1 MVRSKGTELSYEP
14 AVINAR
20 AGETLT
26 IRYENAGEMTH
37 NIVVVRFDQDVP
49 LIGEAAFQAAFTNN
63 WIPTGADHAARMIA
77 YTPLAGPKETV
88 EVTFTV
94 PPPGEY
100 PFICTYASH
109 WTTMR
114 GRLSVGP

>member
-1 MVRSKGTELSYEP
+1 MSYEP
-14 AVINAR
+14 AVITAR

-37 NIVVVRFDQDVP
+37 NIVVVRSEPDVP
-49 LIGEAAFQAAFTNN
+49 VIGEAAFQAAFTNN
-63 WIPTGADHAARMIA
+63 WIPKGAEYEPRMIA

-94 PPPGEY
+94 PLPGEY

-114 GRLSVGP
+114 GQLSVRP

>member
-1 MVRSKGTELSYEP
+1 MQSKGTELSYEP
-14 AVINAR
+14 ASISAR

-26 IRYENAGEMTH
+26 IRYENVGEMTH
-37 NIVVVRFDQDVP
+37 NIVVVKSEQDVP
-49 LIGEAAFQAAFTNN
+49 IIGEAAFQAAFTNN
-63 WIPTGADHAARMIA
+63 WIPTGADYATRMIA

-109 WTTMR
+109 WTVMR
-114 GRLSVGP
+114 GRLSVRP